1 MNTKEFLNHISQT
14 YATGLTII
22 QKKNQDYANST
33 NPFKNFE
40 SALVVGI
47 QPDRAI
53 LLRVM
58 DKIARV
64 SNLLDKEPVVKDESF
79 EDTLVDCINYLAI
92 LKAYRERHYKS
103 TSTIQGLG
111 GVNQDADTQT
121 ICECRQT
128 TAVGAEQSG
137 TEPASNKY
145 KKQSK
150 STIY

>member
-1 MNTKEFLNHISQT
+1 MNTQEFLDNISRT

-64 SNLLDKEPVVKDESF
+64 SNLLDKEAAVKDESL
-79 EDTLVDCINYLAI
+79 EDTLIDCINYLAI
-92 LKAYRERHYKS
+92 LKAYRERNIA
-103 TSTIQGLG
+103 TPIQGHPVIHSNEVAGIG
-111 GVNQDADTQT
+111 GRSGQRTEGSSQSSRIESAIDKYK
-121 ICECRQT
+121 
-128 TAVGAEQSG
+128 EQSKG
-137 TEPASNKY
+137 S
-145 KKQSK
+145 
-150 STIY
+150 IH